1 MLTGSAA
8 TRTRDWGWIH
18 TSLPDS
24 IIRHDVTNDFD
35 SLTLVGPK
43 AATAVQSLM
52 NKFDF
57 LILKYRCHPRQLQT
71 PASTLSRSAQVI
83 LVSRLWIS

>member
-43 AATAVQSLM
+43 AATAVQS
-52 NKFDF
+52 FIDE
-57 LILKYRCHPRQLQT
+57 
-71 PASTLSRSAQVI
+71 QV
-83 LVSRLWIS
+83 